1 MKQDLIR
8 MKLYLYMQKFKELIQ
23 SPYLEALCE
32 KGMSEVSFLEEEL
45 ITKKAGLFAY
55 DREGCLMNL
64 LEEKYLYQ
72 SDHSSAFLSKNDIVL
87 LKPPIS
93 SDHNKESQAEADMIV
108 SVISNEDDVKNVVRE
123 MEYTGH
129 TGGHPLRIFLFDSDR
144 EMGMAKCRE
153 NIAACLNSIGYR
165 SSQPDEI
172 TYIAYSLSKAIQAQ
186 KMIDNQLM
194 LESNFFAVK
203 KELQKAARL
212 ALRKQLLTSCLSPF
226 VSLLDTCKAEI
237 DCVVDGHRAELV
249 RLQKI
254 KQGLEEISP
263 GFPDAIG
270 RKCMEAC
277 RVSLEAIKFEI
288 NPGDTT
294 SAENIVNRVVNEKIQ
309 SVFEPQA
316 NEAIADAFHMM
327 ENGWTQYFSQ
337 FTETPIWMKSE
348 DKILFMEKL
357 SLLKID
363 QKTFRFPEFRIDM
376 IGSVSSTMGLSE
388 VNQQISYSLQ
398 TALTRYHA
406 ELKNMVTVWLMDRE
420 KQYSSKIGELI
431 QMLKDSIA
439 AAIEEHDQ
447 HINAILASDTSGLLE
462 NMISEVNNLE
472 SDCCDQT
479 KTNDN

>member
-1 MKQDLIR
+1 MKQELIR

-45 ITKKAGLFAY
+45 ITKKAGLFVY

-93 SDHNKESQAEADMIV
+93 SDHKKESQAEADMIV

-123 MEYTGH
+123 KEYTGH

-144 EMGMAKCRE
+144 EMDMAKCRE

-172 TYIAYSLSKAIQAQ
+172 TYIAYSSSKAIQAQ

-203 KELQKAARL
+203 KELQKTARL
-212 ALRKQLLTSCLSPF
+212 ALMKQLLTGGLSPF
-226 VSLLDTCKAEI
+226 LALLGSCKAEM
-237 DCVVDGHRAELV
+237 DRVVGDRRMEIE
-249 RLQKI
+249 RLQKTE
-254 KQGLEEISP
+254 QALEEISTD
-263 GFPDAIG
+263 FPDTIKQ
-270 RKCMEAC
+270 KCREAC
-277 RVSLEAIKFEI
+277 RINLDAVKLEE
-288 NPGDTT
+288 NPEDTI
-294 SAENIVNRVVNEKIQ
+294 SAEDIVNRVVNEKIQ

-316 NEAIADAFHMM
+316 NEVIADAFNMV

-337 FTETPIWMKSE
+337 FTESSIWMKSE
-348 DKILFMEKL
+348 DKSLFMEKL

-363 QKTFRFPEFRIDM
+363 QKTFRFPELRIDM

-398 TALTRYHA
+398 TALTRYHG
-406 ELKNMVTVWLMDRE
+406 ELKNIVIKWLMGIE
-420 KQYSSKIGELI
+420 EQYSSKIGELI
-431 QMLKDSIA
+431 QMLKDRIA
-439 AAIEEHDQ
+439 AAIEEQDQ
-447 HINAILASDTSGLLE
+447 YINMVLTSDTYISLE
-462 NMISEVNNLE
+462 SMISEVNDLE
-472 SDCCDQT
+472 SYCCGQT